1 VNINLTLIGQSITF
15 MAFLWFCMKF
25 VWPPI
30 TSALTT
36 RKNKI
41 ADGLAA
47 AERGTQSAKQAEVK
61 VQEQLAE
68 AKMQASDIINAAQK
82 RANEIVDEAKD
93 TAVQESDRIKNNAH
107 AEIDKEINKAK
118 EQLRGQVSALAIAGA
133 ERVLKK
139 EINADVH
146 KSVLDDL
153 ASQI

>member
-1 VNINLTLIGQSITF
+1 VNINLTLIGQAISFAIF
-15 MAFLWFCMKF
+15 VWFCMKF